1 MTKMVEKTKKFPGWD
16 DVLSNFDD
24 FVPFLEQSCGLFWR
38 MKADRK
44 EIEFLN
50 KTEISGITNFGQ
62 LPRLLQNLV
71 WAQEV
76 VVEDDFFRFK
86 LFVLAARECKEASV
100 LFRVKDREGNR
111 YWLRGAGAPAISDP
125 STYYGVIRD
134 VTGQV
139 GIINRLLDK
148 DLVRQTMIEYEDHPV
163 MLVDMENKSI
173 ISRNTYAYR
182 LFEYTF
188 EEFNNLKFHNLF
200 PKDQESRVSKIY
212 EVCLL
217 EGYWEGKLLLVKK
230 GDSLVDARVKIK
242 RMTLRDRNLLKI
254 SIHESVQKEE
264 SKPVVQTG
272 DMQEFS
278 NTLAAAIEGKT
289 TMEDILD
296 TLLHH
301 QYRGNMFD
309 AVLYADVYINKR
321 RVDVYARGS
330 ALDAVPLGTSF
341 PYEGTVSQ
349 AIQQNRMEFYFLD
362 DALESTRPIDW
373 ALFIPHG
380 IRSYFAKPFFHGDKL
395 RSLLVLCS
403 CEPRRFSEQESDLYA
418 LYYPAFL
425 KGLKNWRKSKKTGDE
440 EKR

>member
-200 PKDQESRVSKIY
+200 PIFIIFISQVKYQ
-212 EVCLL
+212 
-217 EGYWEGKLLLVKK
+217 LVWNNYVLM
-230 GDSLVDARVKIK
+230 S
-242 RMTLRDRNLLKI
+242 NL
-254 SIHESVQKEE
+254 
-264 SKPVVQTG
+264 
-272 DMQEFS
+272 
-278 NTLAAAIEGKT
+278 
-289 TMEDILD
+289 
-296 TLLHH
+296 
-301 QYRGNMFD
+301 
-309 AVLYADVYINKR
+309 
-321 RVDVYARGS
+321 
-330 ALDAVPLGTSF
+330 
-341 PYEGTVSQ
+341 
-349 AIQQNRMEFYFLD
+349 
-362 DALESTRPIDW
+362 
-373 ALFIPHG
+373 
-380 IRSYFAKPFFHGDKL
+380 
-395 RSLLVLCS
+395 
-403 CEPRRFSEQESDLYA
+403 
-418 LYYPAFL
+418 
-425 KGLKNWRKSKKTGDE
+425 
-440 EKR
+440 